1 MHPIGDVHPVDEAI
15 EAERLGFDFVSV
27 ADHPFGGSPTNEPLV
42 TLASIGAATRQI
54 GLVTRVLGAPFRN
67 PALVAKMAETINRL
81 ANGRLVLGIGGGGAD
96 NKMRSVGVNPPS
108 ARGKIDALAEAT
120 AIIKGLWCDG
130 KFTFSGQHHGVVD
143 AEISP
148 RPASRIPVWLGVLG
162 LRGAEVAGSMADGWI
177 PYLRYTSVER
187 LTACRSRL
195 IAAADGA
202 GRDPSTITC
211 VLSLEAHV
219 GPLAEAPP
227 NAITGPPEAVADQLA
242 KLRDLGFDGFN
253 VSVPGPDRA
262 EQPARFAEEVLPL
275 LGEALPPAGTT
286 VSGGAR

>member
-1 MHPIGDVHPVDEAI
+1 MHPIGDVHPADEAV

-42 TLASIGAATRQI
+42 TLAAIGASTRQI

-96 NKMRSVGVNPPS
+96 NKMRSVGINPPS
-108 ARGKIDALAEAT
+108 ARGKIDALAETT
-120 AIIKGLWCDG
+120 AIIKGMWSEG
-130 KFTFSGQHHGVVD
+130 KFTFPGRHHDVAD

-148 RPASRIPVWLGVLG
+148 RPTSRIPIWLGVLG
-162 LRGAEVAGSMADGWI
+162 VRGAEVAGSMADGWI
-177 PYLRYTSVER
+177 PYLRYTSVQR
-187 LTACRSRL
+187 LTECRTRL
-195 IAAADGA
+195 FGAADRA

-219 GPLAEAPP
+219 GPLADVPA
-227 NAITGPPEAVADQLA
+227 NAVVGPPEAVADQLA

-253 VSVPGPDRA
+253 VSLLGPDRA
-262 EQPARFAEEVLPL
+262 EQPERFAQEVLPL
-275 LGEALPPAGTT
+275 LRQTPPPAGATA
-286 VSGGAR
+286 SGGAG